1 MCCQST
7 LSTTILAVSYDNW
20 TCKCCIGSIPSRERF
35 ADAAHF
41 RYGFHKVNKSPRG
54 HRGLAENQ
62 IWEFSHPKFVRGRPD
77 LLDEIKRKALEQE
90 VVRRDTGDINT
101 HMTVMQVAQS
111 DMMQQ
116 LVNLQ
121 ENFSE
126 IVRELADTRRRQQV
140 QQQMLKQML
149 DYLTHQQGAQ
159 CTYLLFVKEEIR
171 LRWEL
176 IGVHCLRVSS
186 HIVQIPP
193 EFNMDGYQVKTEPE
207 QPPPPIYITS
217 PDVHGS
223 AHQLQNMFLGTQ
235 PNHTSPSPSPP
246 PQPHTPPHQDL
257 ASSLPT
263 RPAFP
268 LTVQTQN
275 LQNTSRL
282 HTNGHSNFNVEQ
294 QHSPIS
300 PSQLSPN
307 QMYAAMNTPL
317 PPSPSPNSFLSDDE
331 AASLYSPHSPNTPNV
346 MTNASSNNSS
356 THLAAIDAF
365 NFQQQHSQSLS
376 PSGLTQQQQAA
387 DMFGYHMQSGA
398 G

>member
-1 MCCQST
+1 M
-7 LSTTILAVSYDNW
+7 
-20 TCKCCIGSIPSRERF
+20 
-35 ADAAHF
+35 
-41 RYGFHKVNKSPRG
+41 
-54 HRGLAENQ
+54 AENQ

-176 IGVHCLRVSS
+176 IGVRCLCVSS